1 MTIMGTTFSEDRFL
15 TPYLHFLISIKG
27 ETQIIQL
34 YFIEQQS
41 I

>member
-27 ETQIIQL
+27 ELEDLLSYRCTL
-34 YFIEQQS
+34 
-41 I
+41 